1 MIVQSRKE
9 RVRESGEFTCQSV
22 YPCFNTKYAALF
34 LLVYFSLCPIAF
46 AQQQDKANI
55 IILMA
60 DDLGYGDLG
69 SYGQKLIPTP
79 NLDKMAAEG
88 VRFTQFYS
96 GSTVCAPSRCA
107 LMTGKDM
114 GHAYIRGNK
123 ETPLRESDIT
133 IPKLAKQ
140 KGYVTGMFGKWG
152 LGLENNTGSPEKQ
165 GWDEF
170 LGYLNHRHAHNFYVR
185 NLWETRNGKTIA
197 HPMDTTQNTAPY
209 IFAAALDF
217 IRNHAGQPFLLYVPM
232 TLPHAE
238 MTSPTP
244 EAIAPFLKPNGQSIF
259 PETPFNKGTG
269 MSTTYSSQP
278 MPNAA
283 TAAMIRQVDLDVGK
297 LMALLRELGLDGK
310 TYVFFTSDNGP
321 HQEGGRNAKQFEST
335 AGLRGFKRDL
345 YEGGIRVPAIAWGK
359 SVQRKV
365 CDEPLANWDFL
376 PTVAEIIGEKAPAD
390 INGVSFL
397 DVLQKTSYKTK
408 HESLYWEFFER
419 GFDQAIRKGNWK
431 AVKRSA
437 NQSALELYDLS
448 RDYAENYNVA
458 SANPAIVKEM
468 EALFVKSRIDSPDY
482 PVPK

>member
-1 MIVQSRKE
+1 MGSSINHYFRIRKTAAAIILILFGFTPVCLSQSTEK
-9 RVRESGEFTCQSV
+9 V
-22 YPCFNTKYAALF
+22 
-34 LLVYFSLCPIAF
+34 
-46 AQQQDKANI
+46 NI
-55 IILMA
+55 IIFLA

-79 NLDKMAAEG
+79 NLDRMATEG

-114 GHAYIRGNK
+114 GHSYIRGNK
-123 ETPLRESDIT
+123 ETPLRDSDIT
-133 IPKLAKQ
+133 IPKLAKK

-152 LGLENNTGSPEKQ
+152 LGLDNNSGSPEKQ

-170 LGYLNHRHAHNFYVR
+170 LGYLHHRQAHNFHVK
-185 NLWETRNGKTIA
+185 NLWETRNGKTVA
-197 HPMDTTQNTAPY
+197 HPMDTTQHTAPY
-209 IFAAALDF
+209 IFNAALNF
-217 IRNHAGQPFLLYVPM
+217 IRSHQKEPFLLYLPV

-238 MTSPTP
+238 MTIPTK

-259 PETPFNKGTG
+259 SETPFVKGTG

-297 LMALLRELGLDGK
+297 LMSLLKELGLDGK

-321 HQEGGRNAKQFEST
+321 HQEGGRNVKQFEST

-365 CDEPLANWDFL
+365 SDEPLANWDFL
-376 PTVAEIIGEKAPAD
+376 PTVAEIIGEPIPAD

-397 DVLQKTSYKTK
+397 DVIQKNSHETK
-408 HESLYWEFFER
+408 HKSLYWEFFER

-431 AVKRSA
+431 AVKRSV
-437 NQSALELYDLS
+437 NKSALELYDLS
-448 RDYAENYNVA
+448 KDYAENHDV
-458 SANPAIVKEM
+458 SSEHPEVVKEM
-468 EALFVKSRIDSPDY
+468 EALFRQARVDSPDY
-482 PVPK
+482 PLPK

>member
-1 MIVQSRKE
+1 MYSAIKCPFRTLVAAAGMALTL
-9 RVRESGEFTCQSV
+9 VSV
-22 YPCFNTKYAALF
+22 SC
-34 LLVYFSLCPIAF
+34 CF
-46 AQQQDKANI
+46 AQAPEKVNI
-55 IILMA
+55 IIILA

-79 NLDKMAAEG
+79 NLDRLAAEG

-123 ETPLRESDIT
+123 ETPLEQSDFT
-133 IPKLAKQ
+133 MPKLAKK

-152 LGLENNTGSPEKQ
+152 LGHENTEGSPEKQ

-170 LGYLNHRHAHNFYVR
+170 LGYLDQRHAHNFYVK

-197 HPMDTTQNTAPY
+197 HPMDTTQHTAPY
-209 IFAAALDF
+209 IFSAALNF
-217 IRNHAGQPFLLYVPM
+217 VRNHQKQPFLLYLPV

-238 MTSPTP
+238 MTIPTK

-259 PETPFNKGTG
+259 SETPFVKGTG
-269 MSTTYSSQP
+269 MSTTYSSQA

-297 LMALLRELGLDGK
+297 LMALLKELNLDGK

-321 HQEGGRNAKQFEST
+321 HQEGGRNVKQFEST

-359 SVQRKV
+359 GVQRKV
-365 CDEPLANWDFL
+365 SDEPLANWDFL
-376 PTVAEIIGEKAPAD
+376 PTVAEIMGETIPQG

-397 DVLQKTSYKTK
+397 DVLQKTNHQTK
-408 HESLYWEFFER
+408 HNSLYWEFFER

-431 AVKRSA
+431 AIKRSV
-437 NQSALELYDLS
+437 NKSALELYDLS
-448 RDYAENYNVA
+448 KDYAENHDVA
-458 SANPAIVKEM
+458 AQNPEIVKQM
-468 EALFVKSRIDSPDY
+468 EVLFQQARVDSPDY
-482 PVPK
+482 PLPK